1 MSTSHNL
8 DKLIHFFES
17 ISQENTV
24 DLKQIY
30 TDDVFFKDPF
40 NEVNGIQHVITIF
53 DHMFHQLDQPRF
65 VVTTHVSQGDQAFL
79 TWDFLFKMK
88 RFNRNEQCIR
98 GASHI
103 RFAADGRV
111 SYHRDYWDVAE
122 ELYEKLP
129 LIGSVMR
136 GLKKWQTTDFVKLN
150 QFFF

>member
-17 ISQENTV
+17 ISKENTV

-65 VVTTHVSQGDQAFL
+65 VVTTHVSQGDQTFL

-136 GLKKWQTTDFVKLN
+136 GLKKMAN
-150 QFFF
+150 N

>member
-1 MSTSHNL
+1 MNTSHNL
-8 DKLIHFFES
+8 EKLIHFFES

-24 DLKQIY
+24 ELKQIY
-30 TDDVFFKDPF
+30 TEEVFFKDPF
-40 NEVNGIQHVITIF
+40 NEVNGVQHVIAIF

-88 RFNRNEQCIR
+88 RFNRTEQCIR

-111 SYHRDYWDVAE
+111 CYHRDYWDVAE

-136 GLKKWQTTDFVKLN
+136 GLKKMAN
-150 QFFF
+150 N

>member
-65 VVTTHVSQGDQAFL
+65 VVTTHVIQGDQAFL

-88 RFNRNEQCIR
+88 RFNLNEQCIR

-103 RFAADGRV
+103 RFATDGRV

-136 GLKKWQTTDFVKLN
+136 GLKKMAN
-150 QFFF
+150 N

>member
-136 GLKKWQTTDFVKLN
+136 GLKKMAN
-150 QFFF
+150 N

>member
-1 MSTSHNL
+1 MSTSYNI

-136 GLKKWQTTDFVKLN
+136 GLKKMAN
-150 QFFF
+150 N

>member
-65 VVTTHVSQGDQAFL
+65 VVTTHVIQGDQAFL

>member
-1 MSTSHNL
+1 MSTSYNI

-53 DHMFHQLDQPRF
+53 DHMYHQLDQPRF

-136 GLKKWQTTDFVKLN
+136 GLKKMAN
-150 QFFF
+150 N

>member
-1 MSTSHNL
+1 MNTSHNL
-8 DKLIHFFES
+8 EKLIQFFES
-17 ISQENTV
+17 ISQENIG
-24 DLKQIY
+24 DIKQIY
-30 TDDVFFKDPF
+30 TEDVFFKDPF

-79 TWDFLFKMK
+79 TWDFLFKMR
-88 RFNRNEQCIR
+88 RFNRTEQCIR

-103 RFAADGRV
+103 RFAGDGRV
-111 SYHRDYWDVAE
+111 CYHRDYWDVAE

-136 GLKKWQTTDFVKLN
+136 GLKKMAN
-150 QFFF
+150 N

>member
-40 NEVNGIQHVITIF
+40 NEVNGIQNVITIF

-136 GLKKWQTTDFVKLN
+136 GLKKMAN
-150 QFFF
+150 N

>member
-1 MSTSHNL
+1 MNTSHNL
-8 DKLIHFFES
+8 EKLIHFFES
-17 ISQENTV
+17 ISQENI
-24 DLKQIY
+24 DDIKQIY
-30 TDDVFFKDPF
+30 TEDVFFKDPF
-40 NEVNGIQHVITIF
+40 NEVNGIQHVIAIF

-103 RFAADGRV
+103 RFAADGRAC
-111 SYHRDYWDVAE
+111 YHRDYWDVAE

-136 GLKKWQTTDFVKLN
+136 GLKKMAN
-150 QFFF
+150 N

>member
-1 MSTSHNL
+1 MNTSHNL
-8 DKLIHFFES
+8 EKLIHFFES
-17 ISQENTV
+17 ISQEKIG
-24 DLKQIY
+24 DIKQIY
-30 TDDVFFKDPF
+30 TEDVFFKDPF
-40 NEVNGIQHVITIF
+40 NEVNGIQHVIAIF

-88 RFNRNEQCIR
+88 RFKRTEQCIR
-98 GASHI
+98 GASHL

-111 SYHRDYWDVAE
+111 CYHRDYWDVAE

-136 GLKKWQTTDFVKLN
+136 GLKKMAN
-150 QFFF
+150 N

>member
-1 MSTSHNL
+1 MNTSHNL
-8 DKLIHFFES
+8 EKLIQFFES
-17 ISQENTV
+17 ISQENIG
-24 DLKQIY
+24 DIKQIY
-30 TDDVFFKDPF
+30 TEDVFFKDPF

-111 SYHRDYWDVAE
+111 CYHRDYWDVAE

-136 GLKKWQTTDFVKLN
+136 GLKKMAN
-150 QFFF
+150 N

>member
-1 MSTSHNL
+1 MSTSYNK

-136 GLKKWQTTDFVKLN
+136 GLKKMAN
-150 QFFF
+150 N

>member
-1 MSTSHNL
+1 MSTSYNI

-53 DHMFHQLDQPRF
+53 DHMYHQLDQPRF

-103 RFAADGRV
+103 RFAADDRV

-136 GLKKWQTTDFVKLN
+136 GLKKMAN
-150 QFFF
+150 N

>member
-8 DKLIHFFES
+8 DKFINFFES

-53 DHMFHQLDQPRF
+53 DHMYHQLDQPRF

-111 SYHRDYWDVAE
+111 SFHRDYWDVAE

-136 GLKKWQTTDFVKLN
+136 GLKKMAN
-150 QFFF
+150 N

>member
-1 MSTSHNL
+1 MNTSHNL
-8 DKLIHFFES
+8 EKLIHFFES
-17 ISQENTV
+17 ISQENI
-24 DLKQIY
+24 DDIKQIY
-30 TDDVFFKDPF
+30 TEDVFFKDPF
-40 NEVNGIQHVITIF
+40 NEVNGIQHVIAIF

-88 RFNRNEQCIR
+88 RFNLNEQCIR

-103 RFAADGRV
+103 RFAADGRAC
-111 SYHRDYWDVAE
+111 YHRDYWDVAE

-136 GLKKWQTTDFVKLN
+136 GLKKMAN
-150 QFFF
+150 N

>member
-1 MSTSHNL
+1 MNTSHNL
-8 DKLIHFFES
+8 EKLIHFFES
-17 ISQENTV
+17 ISQENI
-24 DLKQIY
+24 DDIKQIY
-30 TDDVFFKDPF
+30 TEDVFFKDPF
-40 NEVNGIQHVITIF
+40 NEVNGIQHVIAIF

-65 VVTTHVSQGDQAFL
+65 VVTTHVSQGDQSFL

-103 RFAADGRV
+103 RFAADGRAC
-111 SYHRDYWDVAE
+111 YHRDYWDVAE

-136 GLKKWQTTDFVKLN
+136 GLKKMAN
-150 QFFF
+150 N